1 MAADFESMHGRAA
14 WYTVESEHGI
24 APDALHVLACGEEGG
39 GTEALIPVLSEL
51 QRRGIGATALV
62 GGIGLARFGTV
73 GMRHGLRLNPHD
85 GEPGMDVAN
94 GLLLSPSYDGG
105 MEEYLMSRYAGAPAV
120 LAEDYYESS
129 RYVIARALA
138 NGLDVPLIC
147 TVDNEA
153 VRLIHRRFSDVT
165 AETRVTGSPAFD
177 VLAGEDTAPVAQRV
191 KAGLGLTSGQ
201 KLVVFL
207 MPNLHHAQLAS
218 EVAGS
223 CRGLLETDDVVL
235 TARAHPADSLSSED
249 FTRIFSG
256 VPYVEST
263 DYIPDEVAAA
273 ADLVIVQRSTHG
285 LRAALRQKPSISLR
299 EYVPDE
305 FTLSLVDAGASIE
318 VPSTAVGP
326 MILELLEGT
335 SQRCIDLRAAMQP
348 YKVDGKAAA
357 RVADALC
364 ELMSNEKVK

>member
-1 MAADFESMHGRAA
+1 MVADFESMHGRAA
-14 WYTVESEHGI
+14 WYTVESEHDI

-73 GMRHGLRLNPHD
+73 GVRHGLRLSPHD

-120 LAEDYYESS
+120 LTEDYYESS

-153 VRLIHRRFSDVT
+153 VRLISRRFSDVT

-177 VLAGEDTAPVAQRV
+177 VLADEDTAVAARHV
-191 KAGLGLTSGQ
+191 KAGLGLVDGQ
-201 KLVVFL
+201 KLAVFL
-207 MPNLHHAQLAS
+207 MPNLHHTQLAA
-218 EVAGS
+218 EVAAS
-223 CRGLLETDDVVL
+223 CHGLIGDDVVL

-249 FTRIFSG
+249 FTWIFSG

-263 DYIPDEVAAA
+263 DYTPDEVAAA

-305 FTLSLVDAGASIE
+305 FTLPLVDAGASVE

-326 MILELLEGT
+326 MILELLQGT
-335 SQRCIDLRAAMQP
+335 SQRCINLRAAMQP
-348 YKVDGKAAA
+348 YEIDGKAAA
-357 RVADALC
+357 RVADIVC
-364 ELMSNEKVK
+364 ELMGNEKVT